1 MDKIILKN
9 MAFYGYH
16 GNLDSEK
23 LQGQRFYV
31 DVEIKT
37 DLTKPGQTDM
47 LEDSINYVEVYDMV
61 ASIMTG
67 ESCNLLEHIGALI
80 ADTLYQH
87 FQGIIGLSVAVR
99 KPSVPIAGVLDY
111 VEVVTTR
118 GQI

>member
-1 MDKIILKN
+1 M
-9 MAFYGYH
+9 
-16 GNLDSEK
+16 
-23 LQGQRFYV
+23 
-31 DVEIKT
+31 
-37 DLTKPGQTDM
+37 
-47 LEDSINYVEVYDMV
+47 
-61 ASIMTG
+61 
-67 ESCNLLEHIGALI
+67 GALI

>member
-23 LQGQRFYV
+23 SQGQRFYV

-37 DLTKPGQTDM
+37 DLTKPGQTDV
-47 LEDSINYVEVYDMV
+47 LEDSINYVEVYNMV
-61 ASIMTG
+61 AS
-67 ESCNLLEHIGALI
+67 
-80 ADTLYQH
+80 
-87 FQGIIGLSVAVR
+87 IIGLSVAVR